1 MRLTLPV
8 LLLALT
14 AFLAAGDAAWA
25 VLGHF
30 QLDTGAYLRLGLMAA
45 ALLAGARL
53 YQTVRPDPRLAAM
66 LFGTGFLCAFSIGAS
81 LLNYLLLTHTGA
93 RIDGS
98 LAALDRAMGFDWPA
112 AMSWMAAHP
121 RLNAVAFLAYG
132 SMLPQ
137 VALLTVVLATHAPAQ
152 VYRFSAALALS
163 ALACIGIW
171 SLAPSFGAFS
181 VYGGAAPSHMILALD
196 PAYARDLVKLLKDG
210 PGLISPGDAKGLI
223 GFPSYHAV
231 LALLVM
237 WHARGLKYLRIPAI
251 LLNSAVLLATP
262 IQGGHHLVDVLGAI
276 PVAAFA
282 LFIVEPSQRA
292 KTAMKLYSMVN
303 KCRKFTITPVPQGL
317 FRITVEQDDEAQPA
331 PIKSKLSGFP

>member
-1 MRLTLPV
+1 LRLTLPG

-14 AFLAAGDAAWA
+14 ALLAAGDAAWA

-93 RIDGS
+93 RIDGP
-98 LAALDRAMGFDWPA
+98 LAALDRAM
-112 AMSWMAAHP
+112 SWMAVHP
-121 RLNAVAFLAYG
+121 RLNAVAFIAYG

-137 VALLTVVLATHAPAQ
+137 VALLTVMLATHAPAQ

-163 ALACIGIW
+163 ALVCIGIW
-171 SLAPSFGAFS
+171 SLAPSFGACS
-181 VYGGAAPSHMILALD
+181 VYGAAPSHMILALD

-210 PGLISPGDAKGLI
+210 PGLISPGEAKGLI
-223 GFPSYHAV
+223 GFPSYHAT

-237 WHARGLKYLRIPAI
+237 WHARGLTYLRIPAI
-251 LLNSAVLLATP
+251 LLNIAVLLATP
-262 IQGGHHLVDVLGAI
+262 IQGGHHLVDVLGAV

-282 LFIVEPSQRA
+282 LFIVETSQRA
-292 KTAMKLYSMVN
+292 KTAMKPSIVVN
-303 KCRKFTITPVPQGL
+303 KLRKFTITPVPQGL
-317 FRITVEQDDEAQPA
+317 FRITAEQDDKAQPA
-331 PIKSKLSGFP
+331 PIKPKLSGFP

>member
-1 MRLTLPV
+1 LRLTLPG

-14 AFLAAGDAAWA
+14 ALLAAGDAAWA

-93 RIDGS
+93 RIDGP

-112 AMSWMAAHP
+112 AMSWMAVHP
-121 RLNAVAFLAYG
+121 RLNAVAFIAYG

-137 VALLTVVLATHAPAQ
+137 VALLTVMLATHAPAQ

-163 ALACIGIW
+163 ALVCIGIW

-181 VYGGAAPSHMILALD
+181 VYGSVPSHMILALD
-196 PAYARDLVKLLKDG
+196 PTYARDLVKLLKDG
-210 PGLISPGDAKGLI
+210 PGLISPVEAKGLI

-237 WHARGLKYLRIPAI
+237 WHARGLKHLRIPAI
-251 LLNSAVLLATP
+251 LLNIVVLLATP

-282 LFIVEPSQRA
+282 LFIVETSQRTE
-292 KTAMKLYSMVN
+292 TAMKPSIVVN
-303 KCRKFTITPVPQGL
+303 KLRKFTIRPVPQGL
-317 FRITVEQDDEAQPA
+317 FRITAEQDDEAKPA
-331 PIKSKLSGFP
+331 PIKPKLSGFP

>member
-1 MRLTLPV
+1 MRLPLPA

-14 AFLAAGDAAWA
+14 ALLAGGDTAWA
-25 VLGHF
+25 VLGHV

-66 LFGTGFLCAFSIGAS
+66 LFGTGFLCAFSVGAS
-81 LLNYLLLTHTGA
+81 LLNSLLLTHTGA
-93 RIDGS
+93 RIDGP

-121 RLNAVAFLAYG
+121 RLNAAAFLAYG

-163 ALACIGIW
+163 ALTCIGIW

-181 VYGGAAPSHMILALD
+181 VYGSVPSHMILALD
-196 PAYARDLVKLLKDG
+196 PVYARDLVKLLKDG
-210 PGLISPGDAKGLI
+210 PGLISPGEAKGLI

-237 WHARGLKYLRIPAI
+237 WHARRIRYLRIPAI
-251 LLNSAVLLATP
+251 LLNIAVLLATP

-282 LFIVEPSQRA
+282 LFIVETSQRA
-292 KTAMKLYSMVN
+292 KSAMKPSSVVN
-303 KCRKFTITPVPQGL
+303 KRRKFTITPVPQGL
-317 FRITVEQDDEAQPA
+317 FRITAEQDDEAPPA
-331 PIKSKLSGFP
+331 PIKPKLSGFP

>member
-1 MRLTLPV
+1 LRLTLPA

-14 AFLAAGDAAWA
+14 ALLAAGDAVWV

-30 QLDTGAYLRLGLMAA
+30 QLDTGAYFRLGLMAL
-45 ALLAGARL
+45 ALLAGARV

-66 LFGTGFLCAFSIGAS
+66 LFGTGFLCAFSLGAS
-81 LLNYLLLTHTGA
+81 LLNYLLLTRAGA
-93 RIDGS
+93 RIDVP
-98 LAALDRAMGFDWPA
+98 LAALDRALGFDWPV
-112 AMSWMAAHP
+112 AMSWMANHP
-121 RLNAVAFLAYG
+121 RLNAAAYIAYG

-181 VYGGAAPSHMILALD
+181 VYGAVPAHMTLALD
-196 PAYARDLVKLLKDG
+196 PAYARELVRLLKDG

-237 WHARGLKYLRIPAI
+237 WHARHLKHLRIPAFA
-251 LLNSAVLLATP
+251 LNIAVLLATP
-262 IQGGHHLVDVLGAI
+262 IQGGHHLVDVLGA
-276 PVAAFA
+276 VAVAVLA
-282 LFIVEPSQRA
+282 ISIVEKPWFA
-292 KTAMKLYSMVN
+292 KSLAKPWIVVN
-303 KCRKFTITPVPQGL
+303 KVREFTIASVPQGL
-317 FRITVEQDDEAQPA
+317 FRITAEQEAETTPA
-331 PIKSKLSGFP
+331 PIKPKLSGFS